1 MAFILGPKSTR
12 ELEGVKPELVAV
24 ARRAIAITTQDFA
37 ITDGL
42 RTAAEQKELLA
53 RGATTTLNSK
63 HLTGD
68 AVDAVPV
75 VAGKPRWEWPLT
87 YAVAAA
93 FQIAAGELGTRLR
106 WGGVWD
112 KVLNELPPGAA
123 QLEEEVN
130 AYVARRRRL
139 GRRAFIDGP
148 HFELI

>member
-1 MAFILGPKSTR
+1 MAFVLGARSTK
-12 ELEGVKPELVAV
+12 ELEGVKAPLVAV
-24 ARRAIAITTQDFA
+24 VRRAIAITAQDFA

-42 RTAAEQKELLA
+42 RTPAEQQELLA

-93 FQIAAGELGTRLR
+93 FQTAAIELGTRLR

-148 HFELI
+148 HFELM